1 MDVSALSGYLLK
13 PKFLTHTS
21 YPGHYENRDNV
32 EVEDLTETQIAE
44 LEAKIRD
51 KKDLYV

>member
-32 EVEDLTETQIAE
+32 EVEDLTQREISPRRVVIKNE
-44 LEAKIRD
+44 EMI
-51 KKDLYV
+51 

>member
-1 MDVSALSGYLLK
+1 MS
-13 PKFLTHTS
+13 TS
-21 YPGHYENRDNV
+21 SDV
-32 EVEDLTETQIAE
+32 EVEDLTEAQIAE